1 MHKNILLKNQKGYQ
15 KNITN
20 YNYMI
25 VYQSNKKGFIEDVIS
40 NEIDTKIKE
49 AYIKQIGRRPSDS
62 EANSWSNSML
72 HMNNVLLDNE
82 IDNDLGVS
90 IEFQIPMTSKRID
103 FILTGIGED
112 LRDKVVVIE
121 LKQWQHVQ
129 LTDKDAMVKTKYGFG
144 TKETVHPSYQAW
156 TYALLLEN
164 YNSTIQDYNIE
175 LVPCAYLHNYS
186 DDGIITNQFYQEYI
200 EKAPLFFKNDSHK
213 LRSFIKDHLK
223 KGDKNEILYKIEH
236 GRIRPSKHL
245 ADTISEMIKGNTS
258 FFMIDEQKLVFE
270 TAIKMC
276 NNSLHNGE
284 KKVLIVEGGPGTG
297 KSVVAVNLLSE
308 FTKRELLAK
317 YISKNAA
324 PREVYA
330 SKLSGSFKKSFIN
343 NLFGGSGAFYDIEN
357 NIYDVLI
364 VDEAHRLNL
373 KSGLYQ
379 NIGENQISEIIDAA
393 KFSIFFIDNDQRIH
407 VSDIGSKEY
416 ISQIAKQK
424 GISSY
429 NLKLES
435 QFRCNGSDGYLAWL
449 DNMLQIRETA
459 NFRLSSE
466 DYDFKIFEDPKAL
479 LDAIKEKNKI
489 NNKSRMV
496 AGYCWDWKSK
506 KDNNQYDV
514 VIDEFD
520 FRMKWNLTEDGSK
533 WIISEKSID
542 QIGCIHTCQG
552 LELDYVGV
560 IVGNDISYNNGLV
573 ITDVTK
579 RSTNDMSVKGLR
591 TKVKI
596 DDDEGIKNAERI
608 IKNTYRTLMTRGI
621 KGCYVYFC
629 DHNLKEYFYKNI
641 STSKAVE
648 SIRTD
653 IHDVRIEKEV
663 AEWVK
668 YVDYLPFYSVK
679 AACGNFGDGE
689 IVNEEGWVKVEGF
702 GKLNRNMFV
711 VRAKGN
717 SMQPKICDGELCVFR
732 TNVVGSRN
740 GKIVLVK
747 HESLN
752 DPDYGS
758 YTIKLYKSEKTGDN
772 IIDSEWYHQ
781 NIILEPLNKEYNTI
795 LLNEYDTYIV
805 VGEFCG
811 VVDSVK

>member
-1 MHKNILLKNQKGYQ
+1 M
-15 KNITN
+15 
-20 YNYMI
+20 
-25 VYQSNKKGFIEDVIS
+25 
-40 NEIDTKIKE
+40 
-49 AYIKQIGRRPSDS
+49 
-62 EANSWSNSML
+62 
-72 HMNNVLLDNE
+72 
-82 IDNDLGVS
+82 
-90 IEFQIPMTSKRID
+90 
-103 FILTGIGED
+103 
-112 LRDKVVVIE
+112 
-121 LKQWQHVQ
+121 
-129 LTDKDAMVKTKYGFG
+129 
-144 TKETVHPSYQAW
+144 
-156 TYALLLEN
+156 
-164 YNSTIQDYNIE
+164 
-175 LVPCAYLHNYS
+175 
-186 DDGIITNQFYQEYI
+186 
-200 EKAPLFFKNDSHK
+200 
-213 LRSFIKDHLK
+213 
-223 KGDKNEILYKIEH
+223 
-236 GRIRPSKHL
+236 
-245 ADTISEMIKGNTS
+245 ADTVSEMIKGNPS

-297 KSVVAVNLLSE
+297 KSVVAVNLLAE
-308 FTKRELLAK
+308 FTKKDLLAK

-343 NLFGGSGAFYDIEN
+343 NLFGGSGAFYDVEN

-424 GISSY
+424 GISSF

-459 NFRLSSE
+459 NFRLSNE
-466 DYDFKIFEDPKAL
+466 DYDFKIFDNPKDL
-479 LDAIKEKNKI
+479 LNAIKEKNII

-496 AGYCWDWKSK
+496 AGYCWDWNSK
-506 KDNNQYDV
+506 KDYNLYDV
-514 VIDEFD
+514 VIEEFD

-560 IVGNDISYNNGLV
+560 IVGNDISYNNGIV
-573 ITDVTK
+573 TTDVTK

-591 TKVKI
+591 TKVKMN
-596 DDDEGIKNAERI
+596 DEEGIEFAERI

-629 DHNLKEYFYKNI
+629 NKNLRDYFSENI
-641 STSKAVE
+641 LTSKPIE
-648 SIRTD
+648 NTHPD
-653 IHDVRIEKEV
+653 IQNIRIEKEV

-689 IVNEEGWVKVEGF
+689 IVTEEGWVKVDGF

-711 VRAKGN
+711 VRAKGD

-732 TNVVGSRN
+732 SNVVGSRN

-758 YTIKLYKSEKTGDN
+758 YTIKLYNSEKRVDN
-772 IIDSEWYHQ
+772 KVDFEWNHQ
-781 NIILEPLNKEYNTI
+781 KIILEPLNKDYKR
-795 LLNEYDTYIV
+795 LLLDENDTYIV

-811 VVDSVK
+811 VVKI